1 MTHPAPTIGV
11 VGVGA
16 MGGAFAAGL
25 APHAAVTVEDALP
38 GRAVEVAAAIGVTAG
53 DAAACD
59 VVVLAVKPQ
68 DLAATCA
75 LVVPRLRA
83 DAVVVSV
90 AAGWTLDRLAAV
102 APGHPIVR
110 LMPNLAVA
118 HGNGVVAMATL
129 GLDDAD
135 VTHMRALL
143 APLGAVVVISEDLFG
158 VATAIAGSG
167 PGFVAHIAK
176 AFEDAGVAHGLP
188 RDDARAMVQ
197 AVLAGT
203 ASLLADG
210 SDPGALQARV
220 TSPGGTTAAGI
231 AVLEDAG
238 IAATLG
244 EAVGAAARRAAEL

>member
-25 APHAAVTVEDALP
+25 APHASVTVEDSLA
-38 GRAVEVAAAIGVTAG
+38 GRADEVARAIGVTSG
-53 DAAACD
+53 DAASCD

-68 DLAATCA
+68 DLGRTCEG
-75 LVVPRLRA
+75 LLPRMRP

-102 APGHPIVR
+102 APGHGIVR

-118 HGNGVVAMATL
+118 HGNGVVAMATT
-129 GLDDAD
+129 GLDEAA
-135 VTHMRALL
+135 VTRMRSLL
-143 APLGAVVVISEDLFG
+143 TPLGAVVVIDEGLFSI
-158 VATAIAGSG
+158 ATAIAGSG
-167 PGFVAHIAK
+167 PGFVAHSAK
-176 AFEDAGVAHGLP
+176 AFEDAGAANGLP

-210 SDPGALQARV
+210 SDPAALQARV

-231 AVLEDAG
+231 AVLEAAG
-238 IAATLG
+238 TAAALG
-244 EAVGAAARRAAEL
+244 EAVGAATHRAAEL

>member
-1 MTHPAPTIGV
+1 
-11 VGVGA
+11 

-25 APHAAVTVEDALP
+25 APHAAVTVEDSLP
-38 GRAVEVAAAIGVTAG
+38 GRAAEVAAAIGVSAG
-53 DAAACD
+53 DAALCD

-68 DLAATCA
+68 DLAATLE
-75 LVVPRLRA
+75 LVVPRMA
-83 DAVVVSV
+83 SDAVVVSV
-90 AAGWTLDRLAAV
+90 AAGWTLERLVAV

-118 HGNGVVAMATL
+118 HGSGVVAMATT
-129 GLDDAD
+129 GLDEAA
-135 VTHMRALL
+135 VTRMRALL

-210 SDPGALQARV
+210 GDPAALQARV
-220 TSPGGTTAAGI
+220 TSPGGTTAAGV

-238 IAATLG
+238 TASTLG

>member
-1 MTHPAPTIGV
+1 M
-11 VGVGA
+11 GA

-25 APHAAVTVEDALP
+25 APHAAVIVEDALP
-38 GRAVEVAAAIGVTAG
+38 GRAAEVAAAIGVTAG

-68 DLAATCA
+68 DLAATCE
-75 LVVPRLRA
+75 LVVPRLRD
-83 DAVVVSV
+83 DAIIVSV
-90 AAGWTLDRLAAV
+90 AAGWTLDRLTAV
-102 APGHPIVR
+102 APGHPMVR

-118 HGNGVVAMATL
+118 HGNGVVAMATA
-129 GLDDAD
+129 GLDAAG
-135 VTHMRALL
+135 VSRMRALL

-167 PGFVAHIAK
+167 PGFVAYIAK
-176 AFEDAGVAHGLP
+176 AFEEAGVAHGLP

-210 SDPGALQARV
+210 GDPAALQARV
-220 TSPGGTTAAGI
+220 TSPGGTTAAGV
-231 AVLEDAG
+231 AVLEDS
-238 IAATLG
+238 AAAVALG
-244 EAVGAAARRAAEL
+244 EAVGAATRRAAEL

>member
-38 GRAVEVAAAIGVTAG
+38 GRASEVASAIGVSAG
-53 DAAACD
+53 DAASCD
-59 VVVLAVKPQ
+59 IVVFAVKPQ
-68 DLAATCA
+68 DLAETLAAT
-75 LVVPRLRA
+75 VPRMRD
-83 DAVVVSV
+83 DAIVMSV
-90 AAGWTLDRLAAV
+90 AAGWTLERLAAG
-102 APGHPIVR
+102 APGHPVVR

-118 HGNGVVAMATL
+118 SGNGVVAMATT
-129 GLDDAD
+129 GLDEGA
-135 VTHMRALL
+135 VSRMRSLL
-143 APLGAVVVISEDLFG
+143 GPLGAVVVIDEDLFG

-167 PGFVAHIAK
+167 PGFLAYIAK
-176 AFEDAGVAHGLP
+176 ALEDAGVAHGLP
-188 RDDARAMVQ
+188 RDDARPMVQ

-210 SDPGALQARV
+210 GDPAALQARV

-231 AVLEDAG
+231 AALEAVDV
-238 IAATLG
+238 AAALG
-244 EAVGAAARRAAEL
+244 EAVGAATRRAAEL

>member
-25 APHAAVTVEDALP
+25 APHAAVIVEDALP
-38 GRAVEVAAAIGVTAG
+38 GRAAEVAAAIGVTAG

-68 DLAATCA
+68 DLAATCE
-75 LVVPRLRA
+75 LVVPRLRD
-83 DAVVVSV
+83 DAIIVSV
-90 AAGWTLDRLAAV
+90 AAGWTLDRLTAV
-102 APGHPIVR
+102 APGHPMVR

-118 HGNGVVAMATL
+118 HGNGVVAMATA
-129 GLDDAD
+129 GLDAAG
-135 VTHMRALL
+135 VSRMRALL

-167 PGFVAHIAK
+167 PGFVAYIAK
-176 AFEDAGVAHGLP
+176 AFEEAGVAHGLP

-210 SDPGALQARV
+210 GDPAALQARV
-220 TSPGGTTAAGI
+220 TSPGGTTAAGV
-231 AVLEDAG
+231 AVLEDS
-238 IAATLG
+238 AAAVALG
-244 EAVGAAARRAAEL
+244 EAVGAATRRAAEL

>member
-38 GRAVEVAAAIGVTAG
+38 GRAADVASAIGVTAG
-53 DAAACD
+53 DAAECD

-68 DLAATCA
+68 DLAATCE

-83 DAVVVSV
+83 DATVVSV
-90 AAGWTLDRLAAV
+90 AAGWTLDRLTAV
-102 APGHPIVR
+102 APGHPMVR

-118 HGNGVVAMATL
+118 HGNGVVAMATA
-129 GLDDAD
+129 GLDEAA
-135 VTHMRALL
+135 VTRMRGLL

-210 SDPGALQARV
+210 GDPAALQARV

-231 AVLEDAG
+231 AVLEDSAT
-238 IAATLG
+238 AAALG
-244 EAVGAAARRAAEL
+244 EAVGAATRRAAEL

>member
-1 MTHPAPTIGV
+1 
-11 VGVGA
+11 

-38 GRAVEVAAAIGVTAG
+38 GRASEVAGAIGVAAG

-68 DLAATCA
+68 DLGSTCA
-75 LVVPRLRA
+75 GLLPRLRP
-83 DAVVVSV
+83 DATVVSV
-90 AAGWTLDRLAAV
+90 AAGWTLARLADAL
-102 APGHPIVR
+102 PGHPVVR

-118 HGNGVVAMATL
+118 HGSGVVAMATT
-129 GLDDAD
+129 GLDDDA
-135 VTHMRALL
+135 VARMRDLL
-143 APLGAVVVISEDLFG
+143 APLGAVVVIDEDEFS

-167 PGFVAHIAK
+167 PGFLAHVAK
-176 AFEDAGVAHGLP
+176 ALEDGGVANGLA

-203 ASLLADG
+203 AALLADG
-210 SDPGALQARV
+210 EDPAVLQARV

-231 AVLEDAG
+231 AVLDD
-238 IAATLG
+238 AATAGALE
-244 EAVGAAARRAAEL
+244 EAVGAATRRAAEL

>member
-1 MTHPAPTIGV
+1 
-11 VGVGA
+11 

-25 APHAAVTVEDALP
+25 APHAAVIVEDALP
-38 GRAVEVAAAIGVTAG
+38 GRAAEVAAAIGVTAG

-68 DLAATCA
+68 DLAATCE
-75 LVVPRLRA
+75 LVVPRLRD
-83 DAVVVSV
+83 DAIIVSV
-90 AAGWTLDRLAAV
+90 AAGWTLDRLTAV
-102 APGHPIVR
+102 APGHPMVR

-118 HGNGVVAMATL
+118 HGNGVVAMATA
-129 GLDDAD
+129 GLDAAG
-135 VTHMRALL
+135 VSRMRALL

-167 PGFVAHIAK
+167 PGFVAYIAK
-176 AFEDAGVAHGLP
+176 AFEEAGVAHGLP

-210 SDPGALQARV
+210 GDPAALQARV
-220 TSPGGTTAAGI
+220 TSPGGTTAAGV
-231 AVLEDAG
+231 AVLEDS
-238 IAATLG
+238 AAAVALG
-244 EAVGAAARRAAEL
+244 EAVGAATRRAAEL

>member
-1 MTHPAPTIGV
+1 VTHPAPTIGV

-25 APHAAVTVEDALP
+25 APHAAVIVEDALP
-38 GRAVEVAAAIGVTAG
+38 GRAAEVAAAIGVTAG

-68 DLAATCA
+68 DLAATCE
-75 LVVPRLRA
+75 LVVPRLRD
-83 DAVVVSV
+83 DAIIVSV
-90 AAGWTLDRLAAV
+90 AAGWTLDRLTAV
-102 APGHPIVR
+102 APGHPMVR

-118 HGNGVVAMATL
+118 HGNGVVAMATA
-129 GLDDAD
+129 GLDAAG
-135 VTHMRALL
+135 VSRMRALL

-167 PGFVAHIAK
+167 PGFVAYIAK
-176 AFEDAGVAHGLP
+176 AFEEAGVAHGLP

-210 SDPGALQARV
+210 GDPAALQARV
-220 TSPGGTTAAGI
+220 TSPGGTTAAGV
-231 AVLEDAG
+231 AVLEDS
-238 IAATLG
+238 AAAVALG
-244 EAVGAAARRAAEL
+244 EAVGAATRRAAEL

>member
-25 APHAAVTVEDALP
+25 APHAPVTGEDALP
-38 GRAVEVAAAIGVTAG
+38 GRAAEVAAAIGVSAG

-68 DLAATCA
+68 DLAATCEA
-75 LVVPRLRA
+75 LLPRMRPEA
-83 DAVVVSV
+83 TIVSV
-90 AAGWTLDRLAAV
+90 AAGWTLQRLQAA

-118 HGNGVVAMATL
+118 HGSGVVAMATG
-129 GLDDAD
+129 GLDEAG
-135 VTHMRALL
+135 VSAMRALL
-143 APLGAVVVISEDLFG
+143 APLGAVVVIDEDQFS

-167 PGFVAHIAK
+167 PGFVAHVAR
-176 AFEDAGVAHGLP
+176 ALEDGGVANGLP

-210 SDPGALQARV
+210 GDPAALQARV

-231 AVLEDAG
+231 AVLDAAG
-238 IAATLG
+238 TASALG
-244 EAVGAAARRAAEL
+244 EAVGAATRRAAEL